1 MNLVTLVAPLAL
13 VVLLAQVM
21 TEAQP
26 AATIP
31 TLGVLE
37 PGPPPAVRP
46 QSCSELFKH
55 SLGELGYREGQS
67 IRLESRYAEFQYD
80 HLPSLAA
87 ELVQRNPDVIWT
99 HSGRAGQALK
109 HATTTIPIVVGIT
122 RDFVELGL
130 GENLARPGGNL
141 TGLEMRRDEFEG
153 KHLELLKAAVPAITR
168 VAVLVDPRALRFGR
182 PPPRLEKE
190 AQALGLHL
198 LPVEAGDSEAYEGA
212 FAAMVKPRAE
222 ALMIVD
228 SQRFSMYARRLV
240 ELALAHRLPTISFQR
255 TWAEVGSL
263 LSYGVNLDEMC
274 RRSATYVDRI
284 LKGAK
289 PADLPIE
296 GPTKFEL
303 IINLKTAKSLGLT
316 LPTTLLFQADEII
329 R

>member
-1 MNLVTLVAPLAL
+1 MNIVTLIATVALTILMAP
-13 VVLLAQVM
+13 VVADAQL
-21 TEAQP
+21 T
-26 AATIP
+26 ATIP
-31 TLGVLE
+31 TVGVLE

-46 QSCSELFKH
+46 QSCSELFKQ
-55 SLGELGYREGQS
+55 SLRDLGYREGQT

-80 HLPSLAA
+80 RLPTLAA

-109 HATTTIPIVVGIT
+109 HATTTIPTVVGIT

-130 GENLARPGGNL
+130 GESLARPGGNL

-153 KHLELLKAAVPAITR
+153 KHLELLKAAVPPITR

-190 AQALGLHL
+190 AQVLGLHL
-198 LPVEAGDSEAYEGA
+198 LPVEAGDPEAFEGA
-212 FAAMVKPRAE
+212 FAAMAEHRAE

-228 SQRFSMYARRLV
+228 SQRFSMYDRHIV

-255 TWAEVGSL
+255 TWAEAGSL

-274 RRSATYVDRI
+274 RRSATYVGRI

-296 GPTKFEL
+296 GPMKFEL
-303 IINLKTAKSLGLT
+303 VINLKTAQALGLT
-316 LPTTLLFQADEII
+316 IPPALLFQADEVI